1 MSPLKLRAIGNSIGV
16 LLPKEILAR
25 LKVGEG
31 DTLHVV
37 ETKDGIMLTPL
48 DPAVAEQIRLGRE
61 VMHQYRDTLR
71 ALAQ

>member
-1 MSPLKLRAIGNSIGV
+1 MSTLKLRAIGNSIGV
-16 LLPKEILAR
+16 VLPKEILAR

-37 ETKDGIMLTPL
+37 ETKDGIMLLPL
-48 DPAVAEQIRLGRE
+48 DPNVAEQIRLGRE

>member
-1 MSPLKLRAIGNSIGV
+1 MSTLKLRAIGNSVGV
-16 LLPKEILAR
+16 VLPKEILAR

-37 ETKDGIMLTPL
+37 ETKDGIMLLPL
-48 DPAVAEQIRLGRE
+48 DPNVAEQIRLGRE

>member
-1 MSPLKLRAIGNSIGV
+1 MSSLKLRASGNSIGV

>member
-1 MSPLKLRAIGNSIGV
+1 MSSLKLRAIGNSIGV

-48 DPAVAEQIRLGRE
+48 DPRVAEQIRLGRE

>member
-1 MSPLKLRAIGNSIGV
+1 MSTLKLRAIGNSIGV
-16 LLPKEILAR
+16 VLPKEILTR

-37 ETKDGIMLTPL
+37 ETKDGIMLLPL
-48 DPAVAEQIRLGRE
+48 NPDVAEQIRLGRE

>member
-1 MSPLKLRAIGNSIGV
+1 MSSLKLRAIGNSIGV

>member
-1 MSPLKLRAIGNSIGV
+1 MSTLKLRAIGNSIGV
-16 LLPKEILAR
+16 VLPKEVLAR

-31 DTLHVV
+31 DNLHIV
-37 ETKDGIMLTPL
+37 ETKDGIMLLPL
-48 DPAVAEQIRLGRE
+48 DPNVAEQIRLGRE

>member
-1 MSPLKLRAIGNSIGV
+1 MSTLKLRAIGNSIGV
-16 LLPKEILAR
+16 VLPKEVLAR

-37 ETKDGIMLTPL
+37 ETKDGIMLLPL
-48 DPAVAEQIRLGRE
+48 DPNVAEQIRLGRE